1 MEGWC
6 PLQGT
11 GMGVSGRPW
20 LAGWLAGWLLC
31 PLLRTVKWMSECT
44 WASVLHP
51 LRSASYNGLDG
62 EIRTMLATQAR
73 SGVREG
79 YEMFVTLSTVSGRIY
94 PT

>member
-1 MEGWC
+1 M
-6 PLQGT
+6 
-11 GMGVSGRPW
+11 VSGGCCIRVLVW
-20 LAGWLAGWLLC
+20 ASLVARGWLAGWLCC
-31 PLLRTVKWMSECT
+31 PLLGAAMWMSECT

-79 YEMFVTLSTVSGRIY
+79 YEMFMTLSTVSGSIY

>member
-1 MEGWC
+1 
-6 PLQGT
+6 
-11 GMGVSGRPW
+11 MGVSDRPW
-20 LAGWLAGWLLC
+20 LVGWLCYLL
-31 PLLRTVKWMSECT
+31 LGAAMWMSECT

-51 LRSASYNGLDG
+51 QPSASYNGLDG